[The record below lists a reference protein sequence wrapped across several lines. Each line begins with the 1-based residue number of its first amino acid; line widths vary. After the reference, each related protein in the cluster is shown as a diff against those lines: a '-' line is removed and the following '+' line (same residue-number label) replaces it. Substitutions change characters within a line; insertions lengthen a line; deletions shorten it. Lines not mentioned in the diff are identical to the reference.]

1 MTCQTHFGSK
11 LAASLSAATYSSN
24 RFSCAMF
31 WSGLVTKDCM
41 QSQSSFELM
50 RKKYRPYSTAS
61 SSSRIYN
68 HIINRCFSWCS
79 RAAILTS
86 AQGAFLWCSVPN
98 KYVFHL
104 LHCLD
109 CIQQETSW
117 IVLMSPRLL
126 SFSANLSSQKRTGAK
141 SGQYR
146 ECRTAMPFYRVLTML
161 YDIQTHTLFW
171 LSPLYILKHNA
182 FQGQV

>member
-98 KYVFHL
+98 K
-104 LHCLD
+104 CLP
-109 CIQQETSW
+109 S
-117 IVLMSPRLL
+117 
-126 SFSANLSSQKRTGAK
+126 
-141 SGQYR
+141 
-146 ECRTAMPFYRVLTML
+146 
-161 YDIQTHTLFW
+161 
-171 LSPLYILKHNA
+171 SPLFGLHTTGDFLNCVDVTTSPFLQCQLKFPKKDWSQVWTVQRMQNSHAIL
-182 FQGQV
+182 